1 MAKPIQ
7 RSPTFAPLWPLIA
20 ASAMILH
27 AIASSATLTPQQFRD
42 FRGQVTEPGQYTGS
56 LEAQEYRFSGQL
68 GGCGLVFTVVLR
80 DWAYAPEA
88 LTYAVGSVSYFA
100 KPGQARYIATKL
112 VLDDIRETNGEVEM
126 SPARA
131 NYSYLST
138 DSMSLAGKESEV
150 IFDENGHALLG
161 AYPDPDGSLMG
172 FFASPSVTFS
182 YNRGGPDVSF
192 VLNTVGPP
200 VGKEFSGCMLQLIQQ
215 TLDQSE

>member
-27 AIASSATLTPQQFRD
+27 LTAASATLTPQQFRD
-42 FRGQVTEPGQYTGS
+42 FRGQLTEAGQYTGS
-56 LEAQEYRFSGQL
+56 LEAQVYRFSGQL

-80 DWAYAPEA
+80 DWANAPEA
-88 LTYAVGSVSYFA
+88 ITYAVGSVNYMA
-100 KPGQARYIATKL
+100 KPGEAPYIATKL
-112 VLDDIRETNGEVEM
+112 VLDDVREANGEVSM

-131 NYSYLST
+131 EYSYLST
-138 DSMSLAGKESEV
+138 DSMSLAGKESQM
-150 IFDENGHALLG
+150 IFDESGHALLG

-172 FFASPSVTFS
+172 FFASPAVTFS

-200 VGKEFSGCMLQLIQQ
+200 VGNEYADCMLQLIQQ